1 MRRRVLL
8 AGGLGW
14 GVSGALLTACES
26 DGEEATGTLRIATGS
41 TGAVYYAYG
50 NAIAKLAKRY
60 LPNVHASVLTTNAS
74 KENVEAVLAGTAE
87 VGFTQADT
95 AGEGHKAA
103 PGQLAALARIYDDY
117 VHLVVAHDSPIQ
129 SVEDLRGKRVSVGA
143 ARSGTAGTADHILD
157 VASTGSN
164 VGTGADLKAS
174 IVQLPLNLEA
184 SVDALRKRQI
194 DAFFFSGG
202 LAVGLIQGLAE
213 TFPIRLLALDKLVQP
228 MRDRFGD
235 YYAERVVPASAYRGI
250 SPTVSIGIANYL
262 VVRVSM
268 PEPLAHGVTRLLF
281 EGRDELAKAHQ
292 AAGRLNIRSAIS
304 TTPLPLHAGAV
315 RYYRTQKA

>member
-14 GVSGALLTACES
+14 GVSGALLTGCES

-50 NAIAKLAKRY
+50 KAIAKLAKQY
-60 LPNVHASVLTTNAS
+60 LPNVQASVLTTNAS
-74 KENVEAVLAGTAE
+74 KENVDAVLASQAE

-117 VHLVVAHDSPIQ
+117 VHLVVAHDSTIQ
-129 SVEDLRGKRVSVGA
+129 TVEDLRGKRVSVGA

-157 VASTGSN
+157 VASTGPN
-164 VGTGADLKAS
+164 ADLKAG

-184 SVDALRKRQI
+184 SVEKLQTRQI

-213 TFPIRLLALDKLVQP
+213 KFPIRLLALDKLVQP

-250 SPTVSIGIANYL
+250 SPTISIGIANYL
-262 VVRVSM
+262 VVRASM
-268 PEPLAHGVTRLLF
+268 PEPLAYGVTRLLF

-304 TTPLPLHAGAV
+304 TSPLPLHAGAV